1 MVPNE
6 SRSRRLRLQRWGK
19 RVRWVVLTTLLL
31 PLPFRRSLYTTNY
44 RQHSLTFH
52 SDYALIIITMATDAH
67 WLRAVRSRGL
77 PLPVPSNSQQ
87 TIWMFLSF
95 PSLFIHAPTAIQFF
109 TNQMTKSTLYFA
121 DFILLFCSL
130 TSTLT
135 YTFTFTPIHT
145 PAAVFRPCPSFF
157 Q

>member
-6 SRSRRLRLQRWGK
+6 SRSRRLRLRLRRRRGEK
-19 RVRWVVLTTLLL
+19 SVLSGIDY
-31 PLPFRRSLYTTNY
+31 FAVSLCRFVALITTNY

-77 PLPVPSNSQQ
+77 PLPVDSNSQQ

-95 PSLFIHAPTAIQFF
+95 PPIYPCSDCNSVLYKPNDQIYSILQTLYSLLLFISIHSQ
-109 TNQMTKSTLYFA
+109 
-121 DFILLFCSL
+121 
-130 TSTLT
+130 T
-135 YTFTFTPIHT
+135 YTFTFAPIHT
-145 PAAVFRPCPSFF
+145 RSSISSLS
-157 Q
+157 